1 MIKKTLKLG
10 PVTGRELA
18 SYMDAKLV
26 TLSDTAPLCELL
38 MITDTVTEVSDG
50 CLFLVSEDN
59 SLAEM
64 MAASKTA
71 PNAYCARKHLYPL
84 KKFPM

>member
-38 MITDTVTEVSDG
+38 MIT
-50 CLFLVSEDN
+50 
-59 SLAEM
+59 
-64 MAASKTA
+64 
-71 PNAYCARKHLYPL
+71 
-84 KKFPM
+84 